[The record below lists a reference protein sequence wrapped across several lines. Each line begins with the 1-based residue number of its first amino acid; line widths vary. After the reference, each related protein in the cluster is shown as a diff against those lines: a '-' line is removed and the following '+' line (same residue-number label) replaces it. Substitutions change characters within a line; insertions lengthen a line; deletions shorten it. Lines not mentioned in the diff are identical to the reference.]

1 MKNIPF
7 NKLVAPERDYI
18 AYELSPFSP
27 ELIGI
32 YQPLKKNYRIELQY
46 MDAGE
51 SRQGISDEQ
60 ELLSYLDVL
69 NSKVDV
75 EVLQQKT
82 GVLDYVDSSN
92 SKKRSL
98 TQNDFLPLS
107 LSLVQK
113 IVKGKAQSCTECVEI
128 ALGFSQGVTVFL
140 CTHYTLK
147 LNINDLYVSRIK
159 YDAALALLV
168 KRYKE
173 SVKPISNSYV
183 RLKNRKNHRLDLS
196 PVLTAAL
203 TFTLRHGRLP
213 RRIDSNLT
221 DEPILWS
228 LMVDEFGAFK
238 NGNEEV
244 IDFDGARIR
253 YDDVWRVY
261 RQTESKYLVQE
272 ICNSMN

>member
-7 NKLVAPERDYI
+7 NKLVAPERKYI
-18 AYELSPFSP
+18 AYELSPSCSG
-27 ELIGI
+27 LIGI

-46 MDAGE
+46 MEAWE
-51 SRQGISDEQ
+51 SRQGISDER
-60 ELLSYLDVL
+60 ELMSYLEVL
-69 NSKVDV
+69 NSKIDV
-75 EVLQQKT
+75 EALQQKT
-82 GVLDYVDSSN
+82 GVLDYIDSLN
-92 SKKRSL
+92 GKKLSIS
-98 TQNDFLPLS
+98 QSDFLPLS
-107 LSLVQK
+107 HSLVEK
-113 IVKGKAQSCTECVEI
+113 IVKGKTKGCPECLEI
-128 ALGFSQGVTVFL
+128 QLGSSQGINVFL
-140 CTHYTLK
+140 CTHYAIE
-147 LNINDLYVSRIK
+147 LNINDLYVSRVD
-159 YDAALALLV
+159 YDATFALLV

-173 SVKPISNSYV
+173 CVKPISNSYV
-183 RLKNRKNHRLDLS
+183 RLKNRKKHSLDLS
-196 PVLTAAL
+196 PVLSAAL

-213 RRIDSNLT
+213 RRINSNLT

-272 ICNSMN
+272 VCNSMN

>member
-1 MKNIPF
+1 MKSIPF

-18 AYELSPFSP
+18 AYELSHFSSR
-27 ELIGI
+27 LIGI

-46 MDAGE
+46 MEAWE

-60 ELLSYLDVL
+60 ELMSYLEVL
-69 NSKVDV
+69 NSKIDV
-75 EVLQQKT
+75 EALQQRT
-82 GVLDYVDSSN
+82 CVLDYVDTSS
-92 SKKRSL
+92 SKKCSL

-107 LSLVQK
+107 SSLVEK
-113 IVKGKAQSCTECVEI
+113 VVEGKAKGCPECLEI
-128 ALGFSQGVTVFL
+128 LLGSSQGVNVFL
-140 CTHYTLK
+140 CTHYALE
-147 LNINDLYVSRIK
+147 LDINDLYVSRAE
-159 YDAALALLV
+159 YDAAFALLV

-173 SVKPISNSYV
+173 CVKPISNSYV
-183 RLKNRKNHRLDLS
+183 RLKNRKKHSLDLS
-196 PVLTAAL
+196 PVLSAAL
-203 TFTLRHGRLP
+203 TFTLRYSRLP
-213 RRIDSNLT
+213 RRINSNLT

-228 LMVDEFGAFK
+228 LMVDEFGSFK